1 MLLKPGFLLRKD
13 SAFRRKASVS
23 RRKTSAARRKAS
35 VSRKKAS
42 ASRRKVSSSRR
53 KASKAGRKSCNLT
66 SKVFSSSCEGGYNMI
81 MEMKTS
87 LFTKFININT
97 SFTLYLASFKIRYHE
112 LSSSCLG
119 AEHSDREMSHLSV
132 FGPSECSRMNWTFCL
147 HIHNKPLEDKH

>member
-1 MLLKPGFLLRKD
+1 MLLKPGFLLRKDSAFRRMASVSRRKD

-66 SKVFSSSCEGGYNMI
+66 SKVFSSSCEGSYNMI

-87 LFTKFININT
+87 LFIKFININT
-97 SFTLYLASFKIRYHE
+97 SFTL
-112 LSSSCLG
+112 
-119 AEHSDREMSHLSV
+119 
-132 FGPSECSRMNWTFCL
+132 
-147 HIHNKPLEDKH
+147 